1 MWRSVITALVV
12 LVLFLHLSF
21 LSFFCAS
28 FLLLG
33 KLIKKKTGK
42 RFFIMKR
49 RQHNMQIYCI
59 VATVA
64 VIIYLNTLSGDFV
77 HDDLPAI
84 VMNRDVLGTNS
95 LLDLLKND
103 FWGMPM
109 SEKLSHKSYR
119 PLTTL
124 TFRYV
129 YHDICSC
136 FFFSF
141 FVFKGIKKAARNFL
155 CHTDIKY
162 I

>member
-1 MWRSVITALVV
+1 
-12 LVLFLHLSF
+12 
-21 LSFFCAS
+21 
-28 FLLLG
+28 
-33 KLIKKKTGK
+33 
-42 RFFIMKR
+42 MKR
-49 RQHNMQIYCI
+49 RRQQNMQIYCI
-59 VATVA
+59 VASVA

-95 LLDLLKND
+95 LFDLLKND

-129 YHDICSC
+129 
-136 FFFSF
+136 
-141 FVFKGIKKAARNFL
+141 
-155 CHTDIKY
+155 
-162 I
+162 